1 MSESVRFDESQALEF
16 TVLRGRGHFD
26 GSRAECQR
34 GSESTSVHLLH
45 IGSYSSKAVP
55 ASWIPSTLHIK

>member
-26 GSRAECQR
+26 GSRAEC
-34 GSESTSVHLLH
+34 
-45 IGSYSSKAVP
+45 
-55 ASWIPSTLHIK
+55 

>member
-1 MSESVRFDESQALEF
+1 MLDLMKTKQSSQF
-16 TVLRGRGHFD
+16 LRGRGHFD

-34 GSESTSVHLLH
+34 GSESTSAHLLH
-45 IGSYSSKAVP
+45 IGSYLSKAVP

>member
-1 MSESVRFDESQALEF
+1 MSESVRFDENQTLEF

-26 GSRAECQR
+26 GSRTECQR

-45 IGSYSSKAVP
+45 IGSYLSKAVP